1 LSQSVLAILDMAIIG
16 FFFLCRPGEHTKTR
30 DNTPFKLQDVTL
42 FRNGT
47 VVEWKT
53 IPIENIGEIDSAT
66 SAQLMFTTQK
76 NGVKGET
83 MQHGMTGDPH
93 VCPVRALVRR
103 ITYLRQLNCPYDTPL
118 CFFRDEDN
126 KKRFVSSAALTYL
139 LRLGIKTV
147 KLTHPSLSIEPNEID
162 ARSLRAGGATALLC
176 ARAHPVDTQLFG
188 RWKSDTM
195 IRYLHITY
203 NPVVKDFARKMF
215 AEGDFLNPP
224 PNSPYDGTTPVH
236 WP

>member
-1 LSQSVLAILDMAIIG
+1 MAIIG
-16 FFFLCRPGEHTKTR
+16 FFFLCRPGEHTKTKN
-30 DNTPFKLQDVTL
+30 NTPFQLQDVTL

-47 VVEWKT
+47 AIDWHTMPVAD
-53 IPIENIGEIDSAT
+53 IGDIDCAT

-103 ITYLRQLNCPYDTPL
+103 IIYLRRLDCPLDTPL
-118 CFFRDEDN
+118 CHYLDDDN
-126 KKRFVSSAALTYL
+126 STQRFVSSAALTKL
-139 LRLGIKTV
+139 LRLGIAIV
-147 KLTHPSLSIEPNEID
+147 KFRNPSLAIEQHEVD

-224 PNSPYDGTTPVH
+224 PNSPFDGTTPVH